1 MKVAGGSR
9 EARWGIP
16 SDAELWVWE
25 SPLESG
31 WNHCLQM
38 FAGVPLFFLFTS
50 WEVSAFNCAG
60 LIFHVCE
67 PGGPWRC
74 LARTWACSAA
84 SPSPRVWWSAC
95 VSLELC
101 SGGLH
106 WSLSS
111 SQRTTSALC
120 ASTQQTATEPRSW
133 VSFSTSHLPPR
144 VAARCPTS
152 LKDSRTGLK
161 LCRDSFFL
169 SVSQTAATKMNSSP
183 WCSPPPP
190 LWTTLWLYS
199 VGSSSTTLVPWWPA
213 SVQCECSI
221 YTDRTYRGARV
232 WWMCLL
238 KQPQRNN
245 A

>member
-31 WNHCLQM
+31 WNHCIQM
-38 FAGVPLFFLFTS
+38 FAGVPLFFLFTRS
-50 WEVSAFNCAG
+50 VGFKCAG
-60 LIFHVCE
+60 LIFRVCE

-120 ASTQQTATEPRSW
+120 ASTQQKATEPRSW

-144 VAARCPTS
+144 VAVRRPTS
-152 LKDSRTGLK
+152 LKDSRTGWSAAVTCFSCLRLQPPRWTVLSGVHHRLLYEQLYDSTQWVPLRPLWYHGDPL
-161 LCRDSFFL
+161 LC
-169 SVSQTAATKMNSSP
+169 SVSANWFDKYWNNLKETMF
-183 WCSPPPP
+183 
-190 LWTTLWLYS
+190 
-199 VGSSSTTLVPWWPA
+199 SSSYYK
-213 SVQCECSI
+213 E
-221 YTDRTYRGARV
+221 
-232 WWMCLL
+232 LL
-238 KQPQRNN
+238 
-245 A
+245 

>member
-1 MKVAGGSR
+1 MRVTTGVRVESLHPDVCRSSAVFPFHQLGSV
-9 EARWGIP
+9 G
-16 SDAELWVWE
+16 
-25 SPLESG
+25 
-31 WNHCLQM
+31 
-38 FAGVPLFFLFTS
+38 FK
-50 WEVSAFNCAG
+50 CAG

-74 LARTWACSAA
+74 LARTWACGAA

-120 ASTQQTATEPRSW
+120 ASTQQAVTEPRSW

-161 LCRDSFFL
+161 LCHDSFFL
-169 SVSQTAATKMNSSP
+169 SVSCLRLQ
-183 WCSPPPP
+183 PPRWTVLPGVHHRLLYEQLYDSTQWVPLRP
-190 LWTTLWLYS
+190 LWYHGDPLLCSVSAAFTLTELTEAPGFDECAYWNNLKETMF
-199 VGSSSTTLVPWWPA
+199 SSSYYK
-213 SVQCECSI
+213 E
-221 YTDRTYRGARV
+221 
-232 WWMCLL
+232 LL
-238 KQPQRNN
+238 
-245 A
+245 